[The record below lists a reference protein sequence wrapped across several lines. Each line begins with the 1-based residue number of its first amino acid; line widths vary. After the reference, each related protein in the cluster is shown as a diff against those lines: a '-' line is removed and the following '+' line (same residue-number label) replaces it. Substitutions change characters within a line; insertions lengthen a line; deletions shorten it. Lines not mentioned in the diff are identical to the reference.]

1 MKSRNSRGALRA
13 ARILLAAAGVFLTSA
28 GLHGL
33 DTSLSGS
40 YKTFLNWIYDPFYQG
55 KSYGS
60 ASSGVRLNGRL
71 YPSDWSSLEIAYILY
86 PEIRAAS
93 LGESPAA
100 FASAD
105 EEYRLADIRR
115 RIVPFSD
122 RDLENIGLYNEIDR
136 AAATLTFSFMD
147 LHLGRQAIAWGSARV
162 INPTDVIV
170 PFQFTATDTENRK
183 GVDALRLRLP
193 IAGMN
198 EIDAGYIAGK
208 NLRFD
213 RSAVFGRAKLYFLQT
228 DLSIL
233 AMLFKENLLAGFD
246 LARAIGNA
254 GAWLETAYV
263 VPDII
268 DPSTDSWAL
277 DYLSLSLGL
286 DYNLSSDLY
295 GYLEYHYNSAGN
307 NRPRKYLEAQ
317 TEPAYTEGNIY
328 LLGRHYVSVGG
339 SYNLGPLLPLT
350 GLLMVNLN
358 DFSAEISLSLEY
370 NIKENVYISGGC
382 NLGLGANPEVVGGGI
397 VEYES
402 EFGAYPNLIYSA
414 VKIYF

>member
-1 MKSRNSRGALRA
+1 MKSRNSRGALQA
-13 ARILLAAAGVFLTSA
+13 ARILLTAAGVFLTSE
-28 GLHGL
+28 GVHGL

-86 PEIRAAS
+86 PEIRAVSLDESTAAS
-93 LGESPAA
+93 T
-100 FASAD
+100 SAD
-105 EEYRLADIRR
+105 REYRLADIRR

-136 AAATLTFSFMD
+136 ASATLTFSFMD

-208 NLRFD
+208 SLRFD
-213 RSAVFGRAKLYFLQT
+213 RSAVFGRARLYILQT

-233 AMLFKENLLAGFD
+233 AMLFKENLLAGLD

-268 DPSTDSWAL
+268 DPSIDSWAL

-295 GYLEYHYNSAGN
+295 GYLEYHYNSAGS

-370 NIKENVYISGGC
+370 NIKENIYISGGC
-382 NLGLGANPEVVGGGI
+382 NLGLGANPEVVGGRI

-402 EFGAYPNLIYSA
+402 EFGAYPCLIYSA